1 MSNIHRG
8 SCSSLAVS
16 RDGKY
21 LATAGDRL
29 VKMWDYHMRLDINFQ
44 VFTVYLLSS
53 NADIRPTFYVVTL
66 LLTWLDCNSWPQLFE
81 GCINNTI
88 HRIRLL
94 SSG

>member
-21 LATAGDRL
+21 LTTAGDRL

-44 VFTVYLLSS
+44 VSKLVN
-53 NADIRPTFYVVTL
+53 NADIG
-66 LLTWLDCNSWPQLFE
+66 WAK
-81 GCINNTI
+81 
-88 HRIRLL
+88 
-94 SSG
+94 

>member
-53 NADIRPTFYVVTL
+53 NADIRLNYCTSCSNFLCSDIVVDMVGL
-66 LLTWLDCNSWPQLFE
+66 
-81 GCINNTI
+81 
-88 HRIRLL
+88 
-94 SSG
+94 